1 MSGSGPLDLAPG
13 ARLGPYEIKRKLG
26 AGGMGSVYL
35 ADDIELRR
43 PVALKILHPEK
54 SGKDV
59 DARKRLVS
67 EAQAASQL
75 NHPNIVTV
83 YQIGSTAGVDF
94 IAMEYVAGRSLHA
107 HIPRAGLEVREALE
121 IAIPVADALA
131 AAHEAGIVH
140 RDLTPG
146 NIMVTDRGRVKVVD
160 FGLAQRTTAAASGGK
175 EGETAETESMAE
187 PGKVAGTSAYMAP
200 EQIVGGKVDG
210 RTDVWA
216 LGCVLYR
223 MLTGRDAFHEETGI
237 HTMAAVLTKQPARLT
252 QFARPIPAAV
262 ERVIDRC
269 LSKKVEDRWQ
279 NVADMRFVLAGLLL
293 PLEPPPRQPGRR
305 PGWAAALLLGGV
317 LGGAGVWLATR
328 SSRPAVAH
336 TVIRMATHDTGL
348 NLAPSLSRDGALLA
362 YASDRSGEGNLDI
375 WLQQVDGRQPI
386 RLTNDPADDSAPS
399 ISPDGTKIAFRSE
412 RAGGGIYEA
421 PALGGEAALIAA
433 GGHNPKFSPDGRWI
447 AYWTGRDSSYLPGS
461 AKVWLVEAGGGAP
474 REIGGGLASA
484 AHPVWSHDG
493 SELLALARGRG
504 DGNQTAVDW
513 WVLPVRE
520 GTSRP
525 TGTLAAFRGQGL
537 LASQMPE
544 PPPLEW
550 AGGRVAFALRAGDAV
565 NLWSAP
571 LSSRGTNFGPAE
583 RLTTGPGRQ
592 TGASLA
598 ESETGPR
605 LAYAEILQTNGI
617 WALPVDVE
625 TAQSRGKFAPLT
637 NGRGVDSSPSL
648 SGDAGKFTWIRRAAN
663 SWTIELHDTASEKEY
678 ALLRSERFV
687 ANALISGDGRR
698 VFYSN
703 GSGDIFGVSVSGG
716 AAESLCGHCGTVMG
730 ASQDGRRV
738 LYEPLQDEDLT
749 VWDSQTRTNIKLALR
764 RPGQSVLSGGRFSRD
779 GRWAAFHEIDNQS
792 STARVWIAP
801 VDGPTPAPRESWIAV
816 TDGGSVEREPAWSPE
831 GRVLYFLS
839 ERDGFRCIWARRL
852 DERRHPVGDSFAVQH
867 FHTARWSLGEVLDH
881 QIGLWAAPGRLIFA
895 LREQT
900 GNIWL
905 QETAARGR

>member
-1 MSGSGPLDLAPG
+1 MSGGGPSDIAPG
-13 ARLGPYEIKRKLG
+13 ARLGPYEIKKKLG

-35 ADDIELRR
+35 ADDFELRR
-43 PVALKILHPEK
+43 PVALKILHPEEL
-54 SGKDV
+54 GKDD
-59 DARKRLVS
+59 DARRRLVS
-67 EAQAASQL
+67 EAQAASRL

-83 YQIGSTAGVDF
+83 YQIGSNAGVDF
-94 IAMEYVAGRSLHA
+94 IAMEYVAGRSLQA
-107 HIPRAGLEVREALE
+107 HIPRAGLGVREALE
-121 IAIPVADALA
+121 IAIQVADALG

-160 FGLAQRTTAAASGGK
+160 FGLAKRTTAAPAGAK
-175 EGETAETESMAE
+175 EGETAETESMTE

-200 EQIVGGKVDG
+200 EQVLGGKVDG

-223 MLTGRDAFHEETGI
+223 MLTGRNAFHEETAI
-237 HTMAAVLTKQPARLT
+237 HTMASVLNKQPARLT
-252 QFARPIPAAV
+252 QLAQNVPATV
-262 ERVIDRC
+262 ERAIDHC
-269 LSKKVEDRWQ
+269 LSKRVEDRWQ
-279 NVADMRFVLAGLLL
+279 SAADLRFVLAGLLD
-293 PLEPPPRQPGRR
+293 PLEPPPRLTSPR
-305 PGWAAALLLGGV
+305 PRWVAALLLGGV

-328 SSRPAVAH
+328 SPRPGAEH
-336 TVIRMATHDTGL
+336 TVIRMATHDSGL
-348 NLAPSLSRDGALLA
+348 STAPSLSRDGALLA

-386 RLTNDPADDSAPS
+386 RLTNDPADDTAPS

-412 RAGGGIYEA
+412 RAGGGVYEA
-421 PALGGEAALIAA
+421 PALGGEATLIAA

-461 AKVWLVEAGGGAP
+461 AKVWLVEAGGGTP

-484 AHPVWSHDG
+484 AHPVWSHNG
-493 SELLALARGRG
+493 SELLALARGSG
-504 DGNQTAVDW
+504 DGKQTAVDW
-513 WVLPVRE
+513 WILPVGD
-520 GTSRP
+520 GTPRP
-525 TGTLAAFRGQGL
+525 TGALAALREQGL

-571 LSSRGTNFGPAE
+571 VSPRGSNFGLAE
-583 RLTTGPGRQ
+583 RSTTGPGRQ

-598 ESETGPR
+598 ESETGRR

-617 WALPVDVE
+617 WTLPVDVE
-625 TAQSRGKFAPLT
+625 NAQSRGKFAQLT
-637 NGRGVDSSPSL
+637 NGGGVDSSPSL
-648 SGDAGKFTWIRRAAN
+648 SSDSGKLAWIRRASN
-663 SWTIELHDTASEKEY
+663 SWTIELNDIASGKEY
-678 ALLRSERFV
+678 TLLRSERFV
-687 ANALISGDGRR
+687 ANALISGDGLR

-703 GSGDIFGVSVSGG
+703 GSGDIFEVSASGG

-730 ASQDGRRV
+730 ASHDGRRV
-738 LYEPLQDEDLT
+738 LYEPLQEEDLT
-749 VWDSQTRTNIKLALR
+749 AWDGETRTSIKLALR
-764 RPGQSVLSGGRFSRD
+764 RPGQSVLSGGRYSRD
-779 GRWAAFHEIDNQS
+779 GRWAAFHEIDNKS
-792 STARVWIAP
+792 STARVWIAR
-801 VDGPTPAPRESWIAV
+801 VDGATPAPRESWIAV
-816 TDGGSVEREPAWSPE
+816 TEGGSMERDPAWSPD
-831 GRVLYFLS
+831 GRVLYYLS
-839 ERDGFRCIWARRL
+839 ERDGFRCVWARRL
-852 DERRHPVGDSFAVQH
+852 DEHRRPVGGPFAVQH
-867 FHTARWSLGEVLDH
+867 FHAARWSVGEVLGH
-881 QIGLWAAPGRLIFA
+881 QIGLWAAPGRLVFA